1 MYLFIFNL
9 SKREC
14 NDPQKE
20 KKSDMESVCE
30 RQCDSRK
37 LMVLICSLTFLA
49 AWQPT
54 HSALVFSTVPLYN
67 QLLHLTLLTSDPSL

>member
-37 LMVLICSLTFLA
+37 LG
-49 AWQPT
+49 
-54 HSALVFSTVPLYN
+54 
-67 QLLHLTLLTSDPSL
+67 